1 MVPVGESAKTP
12 YYFMVFDGIIEVVFN
27 SKILKKTHGLFLDE
41 DGFTMHEGHVE
52 ECFLLCFQM
61 MIETHGQG
69 FLGKGQGL
77 RICNERSRCFT
88 MNVSGKLVQND
99 DFC

>member
-1 MVPVGESAKTP
+1 MHYQMANLEMIGRGKDAVP
-12 YYFMVFDGIIEVVFN
+12 
-27 SKILKKTHGLFLDE
+27 LLLDE

-52 ECFLLCFQM
+52 EGFLLCFQM
-61 MIETHGQG
+61 MIVTHGQG